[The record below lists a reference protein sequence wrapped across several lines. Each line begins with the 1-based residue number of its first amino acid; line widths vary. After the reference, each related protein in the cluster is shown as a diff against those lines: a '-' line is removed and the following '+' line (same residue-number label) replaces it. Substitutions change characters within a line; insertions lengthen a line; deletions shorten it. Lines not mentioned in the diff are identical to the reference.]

1 MTHTTTLK
9 TRIRTLALGLAAT
22 AVAVTSLAGMAG
34 TASAAGKAPTKVL
47 IEAESGG
54 FFGYVQSPKAQK
66 CANGRTVYV
75 YQQLGSKPRPATD
88 TRVAMD
94 TAQANNDG
102 YQWNIGNPGLHEGRF
117 YAHVNATPQCK
128 GANSIT
134 LMAQE

>member
-1 MTHTTTLK
+1 MTRPALSN
-9 TRIRTLALGLAAT
+9 RFRTIALGLAT
-22 AVAVTSLAGMAG
+22 SAVALTSLAGMAG
-34 TASAAGKAPTKVL
+34 TAGAAGKAPTKVL

-54 FFGYVQSPKAQK
+54 FFGYVKSPKQI

-128 GANSIT
+128 AANSIT

>member
-1 MTHTTTLK
+1 MTRTDLTTKL
-9 TRIRTLALGLAAT
+9 RTLAVVFAAAAIALT
-22 AVAVTSLAGMAG
+22 ALVG
-34 TASAAGKAPTKVL
+34 TAGAAGKAPTKVL

-54 FFGYVQSPKAQK
+54 FFGYVKSPKAQK

-88 TRVAMD
+88 LRVAMD

-102 YQWNIGNPGLHEGRF
+102 YQWNIGNPGLREGNF

-134 LMAQE
+134 LAAQE